1 MMAFLISRIRSSNR
15 GLAIGVY
22 GAGEDVGI
30 LAGPLVA
37 GYLYQDYGAEFSFY
51 ITATLM
57 LANIMLSMPLLRKA
71 TQ

>member
-1 MMAFLISRIRSSNR
+1 
-15 GLAIGVY
+15 VY

-30 LAGPLVA
+30 FAGPLVA

-51 ITATLM
+51 ITAALM